1 MMANSVVRVFLL
13 AVLIAF
19 SGMNSLQAQYHKH
32 ETFLAA
38 ARPLQGAA
46 QTDSVAQKSTS
57 RASLK
62 HIFYSLLLP
71 GSGQLAAGKS
81 TRGKVFLGID
91 LALWVGYFGSL
102 AYADKIGQDYRAF
115 AALHAGVYTPGKSE
129 QYWIDIG
136 YYENIYLFNESRL
149 HDRDIQGMYPETP
162 EYYWQWDTEG
172 NRLKY
177 NDLRLDE
184 LNWKRRATF
193 VVSGLILNRIISAVD
208 MLRIFRKEKREQAAR
223 SSLLYFDYHY
233 TRLEGETFRLNLR
246 WFW

>member
-1 MMANSVVRVFLL
+1 MIVKPMLRGIFLM
-13 AVLIAF
+13 VLIALI
-19 SGMNSLQAQYHKH
+19 GTTSLLAQHGNNPPV
-32 ETFLAA
+32 LAA
-38 ARPLQGAA
+38 AQPLKGLARS
-46 QTDSVAQKSTS
+46 DSVAEKSTS
-57 RASLK
+57 RAALK

-81 TRGKVFLGID
+81 TRGKVFLGVD

-115 AALHAGVYTPGKSE
+115 AALHAGVYAPGKTE

-136 YYENIYLFNESRL
+136 YYDNIYRFNESRL
-149 HDRDIQGMYPETP
+149 LNRDIAGMYPETP
-162 EYYWQWDTEG
+162 EYYWQWDAEG

-193 VVSGLILNRIISAVD
+193 LISGLILNRIVSAVD
-208 MLRIFRKEKREQAAR
+208 MLRIFRKEKREQEAR